1 MQRECRYEIV
11 ATLKTS
17 AVSTLALKDMPNEAL
32 QRIAARVRFLLNLKR
47 HGWAAAAEACPLELE
62 GA

>member
-17 AVSTLALKDMPNEAL
+17 AVSTLALKAMPNEAL
-32 QRIAARVRFLLNLKR
+32 QRIAARLRF
-47 HGWAAAAEACPLELE
+47 
-62 GA
+62 